1 MPVYKSFIYFFS
13 WSYKRGGGGQFR
25 DAMSPTKLTPEPPY
39 TCSIT
44 SKPRK
49 TVDDLKVIL
58 LIMRLR
64 RSYRGAEW
72 PCTPSL
78 ATVCQEA
85 SLYFGQESGNHCQQ
99 EEIIHSEESRMEGVG
114 GGVYKIKNGNA
125 FANKEKSASVF
136 LFIEK
141 KIPFLFKNF
150 KCWKP

>member
-1 MPVYKSFIYFFS
+1 MPTNFRMEACKFCKCLCIKVLFISF
-13 WSYKRGGGGQFR
+13 REATRRGGGQFR

-114 GGVYKIKNGNA
+114 GGSI
-125 FANKEKSASVF
+125 
-136 LFIEK
+136 
-141 KIPFLFKNF
+141 
-150 KCWKP
+150 

>member
-1 MPVYKSFIYFFS
+1 MQVLSLFLFVKLQEG
-13 WSYKRGGGGQFR
+13 GGGGQFR
-25 DAMSPTKLTPEPPY
+25 VAISPTKLTPEPPY

-44 SKPRK
+44 SKPCK

-58 LIMRLR
+58 RIMRLR

-99 EEIIHSEESRMEGVG
+99 EEIIHSEESRMGGGRGVG

-136 LFIEK
+136 YL
-141 KIPFLFKNF
+141 
-150 KCWKP
+150 